1 MVQRVEEGYQVFTE
15 DGGDEIGAV
24 REVQPA
30 GKPEIVVYIEN
41 FGEIVVPLGA
51 VRSVRDEKVL
61 IDPGKLDSRARNAI
75 AHAHDSERPGL

>member
-30 GKPEIVVYIEN
+30 GKPVYIEN
-41 FGEIVVPLGA
+41 FGEIVFPLGA
-51 VRSVRDEKVL
+51 VRSVHDEKVL